1 MDYYN
6 ENDPN
11 AAAWLMALI
20 EDGLIPE
27 GHVDVRSITDVSAAE
42 LVGYVQ
48 CHFFAGIGG
57 WPLAL
62 QIAGWPRDRRIW
74 TGSCPCQPFSAAG
87 RQAGEKDERHLW
99 PVFSKLIEAGKP
111 PVVAGE
117 QVASKL
123 GRSWLAGVFADLE
136 GMGYRRAGANLCSAG
151 VGSPNIR
158 QRLFWLGD
166 SDMHECHGS
175 ERGKAEEAA
184 GRRDDQECA
193 DRRRASESARTGIS
207 VGLGIANSSVA
218 KFAERIGA
226 MPNQEEGTRSRY
238 KSYGSGDAGRLADS
252 TAQRERSGESEGD
265 IKSRLVMDGA
275 ESGGNSDDH
284 GEVGVAHRMGDSNEQ
299 GLEGRGERG
308 ERAGELSAW
317 QASPW
322 SEYDIARCR
331 DGKARRIPKGSLESN
346 VQFLADGISSKVA
359 DLWHQG
365 YPLAWQ
371 KIESRVPLLKGL
383 GNAINPFVAAEFIR
397 AYMEAELLTT
407 RNNQLP

>member
-11 AAAWLMALI
+11 AAAWLMALM

-27 GHVDVRSITDVSAAE
+27 GHVDVRSIRDVSAADI
-42 LVGYVQ
+42 VGYTQ

-62 QIAGWPRDRRIW
+62 QIAGWPKERKIW

-87 RQAGEKDERHLW
+87 KLKGQEDERHLW
-99 PVFSKLIEAGKP
+99 PAFADLIRAGKP

-123 GRSWLAGVFADLE
+123 GRVWLAGVFADLE

-158 QRLFWLGD
+158 QRLYWVSDCQGTGAGQCERRIREVD
-166 SDMHECHGS
+166 SGHS
-175 ERGKAEEAA
+175 ETGRMGNSSGESCKRGA
-184 GRRDDQECA
+184 GRFPEKEAGVCGENRKVDGHYDKRLEHDGEKQ
-193 DRRRASESARTGIS
+193 
-207 VGLGIANSSVA
+207 
-218 KFAERIGA
+218 F
-226 MPNQEEGTRSRY
+226 
-238 KSYGSGDAGRLADS
+238 AGRLADS
-252 TAQRERSGESEGD
+252 AIQRERSGESEGD

-284 GEVGVAHRMGDSNEQ
+284 GEVGVAHRMGDSNEH

-308 ERAGELSAW
+308 ERAGELSAR

-322 SEYDIARCR
+322 HEYDIVHCR
-331 DGKARRIPKGSLESN
+331 DGRQRRIPKGSVESGIQCM
-346 VQFLADGISSKVA
+346 VDGIQPGM
-359 DLWHQG
+359 DTLWHQG

-371 KIESRVPLLKGL
+371 KIESRPAILKGI
-383 GNAINPFVAAEFIR
+383 GNAINPYIAAEFIR
-397 AYMEAELLTT
+397 AYMQAELLTQQ
-407 RNNQLP
+407 NNQLP